1 MIGPCVIPDC
11 PETGKHRIGLRCR
24 VMSEPSPIPGKGK
37 TDALWSVESDAYLC
51 DPHAL
56 GGVDITL
63 LIEPNKSRAASV
75 RVLGAGAKAPP
86 RKVQIKQVPVKTA

>member
-1 MIGPCVIPDC
+1 MTGPCVIPDC
-11 PETGKHRIGLRCR
+11 TGTGKHRIGLRCR

-51 DPHAL
+51 DMHAL

-63 LIEPNKSRAASV
+63 MIEPSTSGWASV
-75 RVLGAGAKAPP
+75 RVPGAGAKVQP
-86 RKVQIKQVPVKTA
+86 RKVQIKQVPITSP